1 MRPNASN
8 SGVPRIDKG
17 RVLRLAI
24 ALLGIA
30 ALPAVSNASASPRVL
45 RVGSFHGIAGKYKT
59 IQAAVDAA
67 KPGDW
72 VLIGPGDYHERG
84 DRARPPGEAPPAG
97 VLILKPRLHLRGMS
111 RNGVVVDGTKPG
123 SSLCSRKPGAQDF
136 GVAQDGSRIGRNG
149 VVAYRAS
156 GVSIEN
162 LTACNFLAGSAGNG
176 NEIWWNG
183 GDGSG
188 TIGMGAFKGAY
199 LNATSTFYDGDAT
212 AASYGLFASNSRGR
226 GLWNQTYA
234 SNFSDS
240 GYYEGA
246 CRQECNLTM
255 QKAWS
260 QYSALGYS
268 GTNSG
273 GKIIVKESQFD
284 HNKDG
289 FDTNSQNNDD
299 APSPQDGSCPN
310 GARSPL
316 THSVSCWVLLDNYIH
331 DNNNPNVPGSGAAG
345 SSPVGTGVSI
355 SGGRFD
361 TLMGNRIVH
370 NGAWGLLLVP
380 FPDTG
385 TPPPIAHCEGGT
397 QTGALGFGC
406 LYDDWG
412 NQVFENEFSK
422 NGFFANPTNGD
433 IGQIT
438 FFGGN
443 PVNCLRRN
451 KLPDGVSPES
461 LLTNTCGVTGSGE
474 INQPLLEQAEC
485 NTQILSTTP
494 CPAGSAYPRKTKTV
508 MHALPKAKKLPT
520 MPSPCAGVPANPWCK
535 ALKAGK
541 KQG

>member
-1 MRPNASN
+1 M
-8 SGVPRIDKG
+8 V
-17 RVLRLAI
+17 
-24 ALLGIA
+24 ALLAAA
-30 ALPAVSNASASPRVL
+30 ALPATASPAGARVL
-45 RVGSFHGIAGKYKT
+45 RVGSYHGTSGNYKT

-72 VLIGPGDYHERG
+72 VLVGPGDYHERG
-84 DRARPPGEAPPAG
+84 DRVHAPGEVPPAG
-97 VLILKPRLHLRGMS
+97 VLIAKPRLHLRGMN
-111 RNGVVVDGTKPG
+111 RNGVTVDGTKPG
-123 SSLCSRKPGAQDF
+123 SSRCSRKAGAQDF
-136 GVAQDGSRIGRNG
+136 GVAQNGSRIGRNG
-149 VVAYRAS
+149 IVAYKAS

-162 LTACNFLAGSAGNG
+162 LTVCNFLVGGGENG

-188 TIGMGAFKGAY
+188 LIGMGAFKGAY
-199 LNATSTFYDGDAT
+199 LNATSTFYNGDET
-212 AASYGLFASNSRGR
+212 AASYGLFASNSRGP
-226 GLWNQTYA
+226 GVWNQTYA

-255 QKAWS
+255 QNAWS

-273 GKIIVKESQFD
+273 GKVIVKESEFD

-299 APSPQDGSCPN
+299 APSPQDGSCPA
-310 GARSPL
+310 GANSPL
-316 THSVSCWVLLDNYIH
+316 THSVSCWVLLNNYIH
-331 DNNNPNVPGSGAAG
+331 DNNNPNVPGSGVAG
-345 SSPVGTGVSI
+345 SAPVGTGVSI
-355 SGGRFD
+355 TGGRFD
-361 TLMGNRIVH
+361 TVMGNRIVH

-380 FPDTG
+380 FPDTE
-385 TPPPIAHCEGGT
+385 TPPPVAHCEGGT

-422 NGFFANPTNGD
+422 NGFFGNPTNGD

-443 PVNCLRRN
+443 PVNCLRAN

-461 LLTNTCGVTGSGE
+461 LLTNTCGTVGSGE

-494 CPAGSAYPRKTKTV
+494 CPPGSQYPRKTKTV

-520 MPSPCAGVPANPWCK
+520 MPNPCVGVPANPWCQSAK
-535 ALKAGK
+535 GK
-541 KQG
+541 KKRH